1 MGGSETLR
9 GGRDLV
15 TSSTPITQAQALLG
29 NSETCHRLLPFLLGC
44 VVGVDP
50 TSRFLS
56 SPGMALTVDVVGPAP
71 WGFRISGGRD
81 FHTPIIVTK
90 VRAVFPS

>member
-1 MGGSETLR
+1 MGGSETLQ

-56 SPGMALTVDVVGPAP
+56 VPGMALTVDVVGPAP

-90 VRAVFPS
+90 VRAVFRR